1 MLHRADA
8 HKWTNLAICKLA
20 EISRHGDMDNPLKYF
35 SELRDPRV
43 ERNRE
48 HLLEEILLIAIAA
61 VLSGAESWNDMAEY
75 GKSKREWLKTFLT
88 LPFGIPSHDTFNR
101 VFTALDPE
109 EMEKG
114 FVEWVSSIAK
124 LTAGEVVAIDGKTLC
139 GTRETGKKKLV
150 HMVSAWAEGNGLVL
164 GQRKVDEKSNEI
176 TAIPKLLD
184 ALELA
189 GAVVTIDAMG
199 CQREIA
205 SRIIE
210 KKADYVLAVKDNQ
223 GLLAEQ
229 VRDSFLLLNADAVA
243 EEVDCGHGRV
253 EQRRC
258 SVIADLS
265 LIEKASEWASIQGL
279 VRIQSQRYHKV
290 SGKMEREIRY
300 YITSL
305 KPDAARLNAVIR
317 QHWGIENKLHWVL
330 DVGFGEDLDRKRA
343 GHSAQNFS
351 LLNRIALNLLKQEQS
366 LKRGIK
372 GKRLKAAWDHPYL
385 LKLLGV

>member
-1 MLHRADA
+1 M
-8 HKWTNLAICKLA
+8 
-20 EISRHGDMDNPLKYF
+20 
-35 SELRDPRV
+35 
-43 ERNRE
+43 
-48 HLLEEILLIAIAA
+48 AIAA

-114 FVEWVSSIAK
+114 IRRLGFVDCQ

-150 HMVSAWAEGNGLVL
+150 HMVSAWAEGNGPVL

-176 TAIPKLLD
+176 TAIPKLLN

-258 SVIADLS
+258 SLIVDLS
-265 LIEKASEWASIQGL
+265 MIEKASEWASIQGL
-279 VRIQSQRYHKV
+279 VRIGVGTIPQGHGQNREGNPLLHHQSQAGCDATQCGNPPALGHRKQIALGARCGLRRG
-290 SGKMEREIRY
+290 SG
-300 YITSL
+300 SQ
-305 KPDAARLNAVIR
+305 ARRTL
-317 QHWGIENKLHWVL
+317 GTKLLADQPHRPQPAQTGAIVKTRNQGKTTQSRMGPHL
-330 DVGFGEDLDRKRA
+330 
-343 GHSAQNFS
+343 SAQ
-351 LLNRIALNLLKQEQS
+351 IT
-366 LKRGIK
+366 
-372 GKRLKAAWDHPYL
+372 GKLICVAPDRMP
-385 LKLLGV
+385 GT

>member
-1 MLHRADA
+1 M
-8 HKWTNLAICKLA
+8 
-20 EISRHGDMDNPLKYF
+20 KYF
-35 SELRDPRV
+35 SELRDPRI
-43 ERNRE
+43 ELDRK
-48 HLLEEILLIAIAA
+48 HLLEEILLISIAA
-61 VLSGAESWNDMAEY
+61 VLSGAESWNEMADY

-88 LPFGIPSHDTFNR
+88 LPFGIPSHDTFNW

-114 FVEWVSSIAK
+114 FVDWVSSISNLA
-124 LTAGEVVAIDGKTLC
+124 AGEVVAIDGKTLC

-176 TAIPKLLD
+176 TAIPKLLN

-205 SRIIE
+205 QLIVE
-210 KKADYVLAVKDNQ
+210 KKADYVLAVKENQ

-229 VRDSFLLLNADAVA
+229 VRDSFLLLNADAA
-243 EEVDCGHGRV
+243 AKKVDCGHGRV

-265 LIEKASEWASIQGL
+265 MIKESSQWASLQAL
-279 VRIQSQRYHKV
+279 VRIQSERYHKV
-290 SGKMEREIRY
+290 TGKIEHEIRY

-305 KPDAARLNAVIR
+305 KPDTARLNAAIR

-330 DVGFGEDLDRKRA
+330 DVGFGEELDLKRA
-343 GHSAQNFS
+343 GHSSQNFS
-351 LLNRIALNLLKQEQS
+351 LLNRIALNLPKQEQS

-372 GKRLKAAWDHPYL
+372 GKRLKAPWDHPYL
-385 LKLLGV
+385 LKLLGI

>member
-1 MLHRADA
+1 
-8 HKWTNLAICKLA
+8 
-20 EISRHGDMDNPLKYF
+20 MDNPLKYF

-61 VLSGAESWNDMAEY
+61 VLSGGESWNDMAEY
-75 GKSKREWLKTFLT
+75 GKAKQEWLKTFLK

-101 VFTALDPE
+101 VFAALDPE
-109 EMEKG
+109 EMERG
-114 FVEWVSSIAK
+114 FADWVGSIAR

-139 GTRETGKKKLV
+139 GTRETGKKQLV
-150 HMVSAWAEGNGLVL
+150 HLVSAWASANNLVL
-164 GQRKVDEKSNEI
+164 GQRKVDEKSTEI
-176 TAIPKLLD
+176 TAIPKLLE

-189 GAVVTIDAMG
+189 GTVVTIDAMG

-229 VRDSFLLLNADAVA
+229 VRDSFLLLPCEAVA
-243 EEVDCGHGRV
+243 EEIDCGHGRV

-265 LIEKASEWASIQGL
+265 LIEKVSEWASIQGL
-279 VRIQSQRYHKV
+279 VRIESERYHKV
-290 SGKMEREIRY
+290 SGKIEREIRY

-305 KPDAARLNAVIR
+305 RPDAARLNAVIR

-330 DVGFGEDLDRKRA
+330 DVGFSEDLDRKRA

-351 LLNRIALNLLKQEQS
+351 LLNRIALNLLKQETTF
-366 LKRGIK
+366 KRGIK
-372 GKRLKAAWDHPYL
+372 GKRLKAAWNHPYL
-385 LKLLGV
+385 LKLLGI